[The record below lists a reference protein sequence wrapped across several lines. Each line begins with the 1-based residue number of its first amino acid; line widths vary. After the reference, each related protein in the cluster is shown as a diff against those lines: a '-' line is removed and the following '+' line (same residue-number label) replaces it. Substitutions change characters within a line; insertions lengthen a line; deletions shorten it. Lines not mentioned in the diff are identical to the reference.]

1 VDSELRCES
10 LNMNLDLFASSFESG
25 LVKTQIAEQAWHL
38 AGYIQSRDEQL
49 KALLDEIIQQ
59 APLRQMITPGGQ
71 LMSVQMTTC
80 GDVGWVSDSLGYRY
94 QSTDPLS
101 NLPWPEMP
109 EVFKNFASE
118 AAAAVGFD
126 DFEPDSCLI
135 NYYQAG
141 TRLSLH
147 QDKDELD
154 LSQPIVSVS
163 LGLPATFLFGGLQRK
178 GPQAR
183 VALKHGDVVVWGGIS
198 RLAYHGILP
207 LEQGEHKLCGRHRIN
222 LTFRKAC

>member
-1 VDSELRCES
+1 
-10 LNMNLDLFASSFESG
+10 MNFDLFASSFESG
-25 LVKTQIAEQAWHL
+25 VVKTQIAEQAWHL
-38 AGYIQSRDEQL
+38 PDFVQVQDEQL
-49 KALLDEIIQQ
+49 KVLLDEIILQ
-59 APLRQMITPGGQ
+59 APLRQMKTPGGQ

-94 QSTDPLS
+94 QASDPLS
-101 NLPWPEMP
+101 NLAWPEMP
-109 EVFKNFASE
+109 EVFRNLANE
-118 AAAAVGFD
+118 AAAAVGFN
-126 DFEPDSCLI
+126 DFKPDSCLI
-135 NYYQAG
+135 NYYQVG

-178 GPQAR
+178 GEQAR
-183 VALKHGDVVVWGGIS
+183 VALQHGDVVVWGGSS
-198 RLAYHGILP
+198 RLAYHGVLP
-207 LEQGEHKLCGRHRIN
+207 LEQGEHKLWGSHRIN